1 MKKLFLLLALFGVLS
16 VSCDSFNDIL
26 TPNGNKD
33 ANYTFVTDNEGDYIV
48 DAEGGEIVVAI
59 TTDIEYDVVIPTD
72 AQSWLSVADTRAE
85 TRMEKL
91 KFIIAPNSGTEERS
105 AMVELVDNDYNTLE
119 IIYITQTVKTQASA
133 NKEIL
138 YTTTDG
144 NKLSPYDSNASVF
157 GAILVSNTYSNGR
170 GVLVFDDEVTS
181 IGDYAFTNCRTLASI
196 TIPESVTYIGRESF
210 GGCSNLTSITIPE
223 SVTSLGYLAFAYCNR
238 LSEFKGNFA
247 SDDGRCLIVSGI
259 LASFAPAG
267 IKEYTIP
274 TSVTKIGVGVFYGC
288 DNLKNITIPKSV
300 TKILPYAF
308 KGYTGSLV
316 INCNIPAAESGLEGA
331 FYGGDFTSVTI
342 GNSVTT
348 IGDYAFNYCSSLTS
362 VTIGDSVTTIGDDA
376 FYGCSS
382 LTSVTIPDS
391 VTTIGEWA
399 FCDCSSLISVTIPD
413 SVTTIGERA
422 FYNCSSLTSV
432 TIGDSVT
439 TIGNSAFSGCTGE
452 LVVNCNI
459 PSASSAPDGAFYGS
473 KFTSVTIGNSVTTI
487 GDYAFYDCSSLT
499 SVTIP
504 DSVTTIGDRAF
515 HNCTG
520 SLVVNCNIPAAESGS
535 EGAFCGGDFTSVTIG
550 NSVTTIGDYAFYN
563 CSNLTSITIPNSV
576 TTIGDDAFYGC
587 TNLTSVTIPNSVTT
601 IGDNAFQN
609 CSSLTSVT
617 IGDSVTSIGE
627 WAFNHCDSLT
637 SVTIPDSVTTIGDYA
652 FYNCSNLTSVT
663 IGDSVT
669 TIGRSAFSN
678 CTNLTSVYCKA
689 TTPPVLGSIVF
700 YNNASGRKIYVPME
714 SVEAYMSAQ
723 GWNEYAS
730 SIEGYNF

>member
-26 TPNGNKD
+26 TPNDNNGNKD
-33 ANYTFVTDNEGDYIV
+33 ANHTFVTDSEGDYV
-48 DAEGGEIVVAI
+48 VNAEGGEIVIAI

-91 KFIIAPNSGTEERS
+91 KFIIAPNYGTEERS

-119 IIYITQTVKTQASA
+119 TISITQTVKTQASA

-144 NKLSPYDSNASVF
+144 NTLLPYDSDASVF

-181 IGDYAFTNCRTLASI
+181 IGDNAFTNCRTLASI

-223 SVTSLGYLAFAYCNR
+223 SVTSLGYYAFVYCDR

-259 LASFAPAG
+259 LAAFAPAD

-300 TKILPYAF
+300 TKILAYAF
-308 KGYTGSLV
+308 DGY
-316 INCNIPAAESGLEGA
+316 
-331 FYGGDFTSVTI
+331 
-342 GNSVTT
+342 
-348 IGDYAFNYCSSLTS
+348 
-362 VTIGDSVTTIGDDA
+362 
-376 FYGCSS
+376 
-382 LTSVTIPDS
+382 
-391 VTTIGEWA
+391 
-399 FCDCSSLISVTIPD
+399 
-413 SVTTIGERA
+413 
-422 FYNCSSLTSV
+422 
-432 TIGDSVT
+432 
-439 TIGNSAFSGCTGE
+439 
-452 LVVNCNI
+452 
-459 PSASSAPDGAFYGS
+459 
-473 KFTSVTIGNSVTTI
+473 
-487 GDYAFYDCSSLT
+487 
-499 SVTIP
+499 
-504 DSVTTIGDRAF
+504 
-515 HNCTG
+515 TG

-535 EGAFCGGDFTSVTIG
+535 EGAFYGGDFTSVTIG
-550 NSVTTIGDYAFYN
+550 NSVTAIGNYAFY
-563 CSNLTSITIPNSV
+563 
-576 TTIGDDAFYGC
+576 D
-587 TNLTSVTIPNSVTT
+587 
-601 IGDNAFQN
+601 

-617 IGDSVTSIGE
+617 IGDSVTTIGE
-627 WAFNHCDSLT
+627 SAFE
-637 SVTIPDSVTTIGDYA
+637 
-652 FYNCSNLTSVT
+652 FCSNLTSVT

-669 TIGRSAFSN
+669 TIGESAFWECSSLTSVTIPDSVTTIGGDAFRNCSSLTSVTIGDSVTTIGESAFYNCSSLTSVTIPNSVTTIGDSAFRNCSSLTSVTIGDSVTTIGGGAFSN

-689 TTPPVLGSIVF
+689 TTPPALSDSIVF
-700 YNNASGRKIYVPME
+700 YNNASDRKIYVPME
-714 SVEAYMSAQ
+714 SVEAYKTAE
-723 GWNEYAS
+723 GWSRYADA
-730 SIEGYNF
+730 IVGYNF

>member
-1 MKKLFLLLALFGVLS
+1 MKKLFLLLALFGVLAVGCES
-16 VSCDSFNDIL
+16 SPTDNV
-26 TPNGNKD
+26 TPDVNH
-33 ANYTFVTDNEGDYIV
+33 TFVTDSEGDYVV

-91 KFIIAPNSGTEERS
+91 KFIVDPNSGTEERS

-119 IIYITQTVKTQASA
+119 IISITQTVKTQASA
-133 NKEIL
+133 NKEIW

-144 NKLSPYDSNASVF
+144 NTLLPYDSDASVF

-181 IGDYAFTNCRTLASI
+181 IGDYAFTNCSTLASI

-223 SVTSLGYLAFAYCNR
+223 SVTSLGYYAFVYCNR

-259 LASFAPAG
+259 LAAFAPAG

-274 TSVTKIGVGVFYGC
+274 TSVTKIGAGVFYGC

-308 KGYTGSLV
+308 DGYTGSLF
-316 INCNIPAAESGLEGA
+316 INCNIPAAESGSEGA

-348 IGDYAFNYCSSLTS
+348 IGDYAF
-362 VTIGDSVTTIGDDA
+362 
-376 FYGCSS
+376 
-382 LTSVTIPDS
+382 
-391 VTTIGEWA
+391 
-399 FCDCSSLISVTIPD
+399 
-413 SVTTIGERA
+413 
-422 FYNCSSLTSV
+422 YNCSSLTSV

-439 TIGNSAFSGCTGE
+439 TIGEKAFYDCSSLTSVTIPDSVTTIGKQAFYNCSSLTSVTIGDSVTSIGYEAFDGCTGE

-459 PSASSAPDGAFYGS
+459 PSASSSSYGAFYGS

-487 GDYAFYDCSSLT
+487 GDYAFYYCDSLTSVTISDSVTTIGYEAFAYCSSLTSVTISDSVTTIGNDAFRNCSSLTSVTIGDSVTSIGDWAFSNCSSLT

-504 DSVTTIGDRAF
+504 DSVTTIGD
-515 HNCTG
+515 
-520 SLVVNCNIPAAESGS
+520 
-535 EGAFCGGDFTSVTIG
+535 
-550 NSVTTIGDYAFYN
+550 
-563 CSNLTSITIPNSV
+563 
-576 TTIGDDAFYGC
+576 DAFFG
-587 TNLTSVTIPNSVTT
+587 
-601 IGDNAFQN
+601 

-617 IGDSVTSIGE
+617 IGDSVT
-627 WAFNHCDSLT
+627 
-637 SVTIPDSVTTIGDYA
+637 TIGQGA
-652 FYNCSNLTSVT
+652 FA
-663 IGDSVT
+663 D
-669 TIGRSAFSN
+669 

-689 TTPPVLGSIVF
+689 TTPPAVGDIVF
-700 YNNASGRKIYVPME
+700 YNNASDRKIYVPME
-714 SVEAYMSAQ
+714 SVEAYKSAE
-723 GWNEYAS
+723 GWKYSYADA
-730 SIEGYNF
+730 IEGYNF

>member
-26 TPNGNKD
+26 TPNDNNGNKD
-33 ANYTFVTDNEGDYIV
+33 ANHTFVTDSEGDYVV
-48 DAEGGEIVVAI
+48 DAEGGEIVIAI

-91 KFIIAPNSGTEERS
+91 KFIVAPNSGTEERS

-119 IIYITQTVKTQASA
+119 TISITQTVKTQASA
-133 NKEIL
+133 NKEIW

-144 NKLSPYDSNASVF
+144 NTLLPYDSDASVF

-181 IGDYAFTNCRTLASI
+181 IGDNAFTNCRTLASI

-223 SVTSLGYLAFAYCNR
+223 SVTSLGYYAFVYCDR

-247 SDDGRCLIVSGI
+247 SDNGRCLIVSGI
-259 LASFAPAG
+259 LAAFAPAG

-300 TKILPYAF
+300 TNILPYAF
-308 KGYTGSLV
+308 DGYTGSLV
-316 INCNIPAAESGLEGA
+316 VNCNIPAAESGLEGA

-348 IGDYAFNYCSSLTS
+348 IGDYAFSYCRSLTSVTIGDSVTTIGNDAFYDCSSLTS
-362 VTIGDSVTTIGDDA
+362 VTIGDSVTTIGESA
-376 FYGCSS
+376 FWECSS

-391 VTTIGEWA
+391 VTTIGDDA
-399 FCDCSSLISVTIPD
+399 F
-413 SVTTIGERA
+413 R
-422 FYNCSSLTSV
+422 NCSSLTSV

-439 TIGNSAFSGCTGE
+439 TIGEWAFAG
-452 LVVNCNI
+452 
-459 PSASSAPDGAFYGS
+459 
-473 KFTSVTIGNSVTTI
+473 
-487 GDYAFYDCSSLT
+487 CSSLT

-504 DSVTTIGDRAF
+504 DRVTTIG
-515 HNCTG
+515 
-520 SLVVNCNIPAAESGS
+520 E
-535 EGAFCGGDFTSVTIG
+535 
-550 NSVTTIGDYAFYN
+550 
-563 CSNLTSITIPNSV
+563 
-576 TTIGDDAFYGC
+576 DAFY
-587 TNLTSVTIPNSVTT
+587 L
-601 IGDNAFQN
+601 

-617 IGDSVTSIGE
+617 IGDSVT
-627 WAFNHCDSLT
+627 
-637 SVTIPDSVTTIGDYA
+637 TIGGGA
-652 FYNCSNLTSVT
+652 FYNCSS
-663 IGDSVT
+663 
-669 TIGRSAFSN
+669 
-678 CTNLTSVYCKA
+678 LTSVYCKA
-689 TTPPVLGSIVF
+689 TTPPAVSGSIVF
-700 YNNASGRKIYVPME
+700 YNNASDRKIFVPME
-714 SVEAYMSAQ
+714 SVEAYKSAE
-723 GWNEYAS
+723 GWKYYYADA
-730 SIEGYNF
+730 IVGYNF

>member
-119 IIYITQTVKTQASA
+119 IISITQTVKTQASA

-144 NKLSPYDSNASVF
+144 NKLLPYDSDASVF
-157 GAILVSNTYSNGR
+157 GAIIVSNTYSNGR

-223 SVTSLGYLAFAYCNR
+223 SVTSLGYYAFAYCNR

-300 TKILPYAF
+300 TKILPNAF
-308 KGYTGSLV
+308 YGYTGSLV
-316 INCNIPAAESGLEGA
+316 VNCNIPAAESDFEGA

-348 IGDYAFNYCSSLTS
+348 IGDYAFYNCRSLTS
-362 VTIGDSVTTIGDDA
+362 VTIGDSVTTIGEGA
-376 FYGCSS
+376 FRSCTN

-391 VTTIGEWA
+391 VTTIGDYA
-399 FCDCSSLISVTIPD
+399 FN
-413 SVTTIGERA
+413 
-422 FYNCSSLTSV
+422 NCSGLTSV

-487 GDYAFYDCSSLT
+487 GDYAFFDRSSITSVTIGDSVTTIGDLAFYNCDSLTGVTISDSVTTIGDEAFSDCSSLT
-499 SVTIP
+499 SVTIG
-504 DSVTTIGDRAF
+504 DSVTTIG
-515 HNCTG
+515 
-520 SLVVNCNIPAAESGS
+520 ES
-535 EGAFCGGDFTSVTIG
+535 
-550 NSVTTIGDYAFYN
+550 AFY
-563 CSNLTSITIPNSV
+563 
-576 TTIGDDAFYGC
+576 
-587 TNLTSVTIPNSVTT
+587 
-601 IGDNAFQN
+601 N

-617 IGDSVTSIGE
+617 IGDSVTTIGNS
-627 WAFNHCDSLT
+627 AFGNCTNLT

-652 FYNCSNLTSVT
+652 FRNCSSLTSVT

-669 TIGRSAFSN
+669 TIGGGAFSN

-689 TTPPVLGSIVF
+689 TTPPALSDSIVF
-700 YNNASGRKIYVPME
+700 YNNASDRKIYVPME
-714 SVEAYMSAQ
+714 SVEEYKSAE
-723 GWNEYAS
+723 GWKYSYADA
-730 SIEGYNF
+730 IVGYEF

>member
-26 TPNGNKD
+26 TPNDNNGNKN
-33 ANYTFVTDNEGDYIV
+33 ANHTFVTDSEGDYV
-48 DAEGGEIVVAI
+48 VNAEGGEIVIAI

-91 KFIIAPNSGTEERS
+91 KFIVAPNSGTEERS
-105 AMVELVDNDYNTLE
+105 AIVELVDNDYNTLE
-119 IIYITQTVKTQASA
+119 TISITQTVKTQASA
-133 NKEIL
+133 NKEIW

-144 NKLSPYDSNASVF
+144 NTLLPYDSDASVF

-223 SVTSLGYLAFAYCNR
+223 SVTSLGYYAFDYCDR

-259 LASFAPAG
+259 LAAFAPAG

-300 TKILPYAF
+300 TEILPYAF
-308 KGYTGSLV
+308 DGYTGSLV
-316 INCNIPAAESGLEGA
+316 VNCNIPAAETGSGGA

-348 IGDYAFNYCSSLTS
+348 IGDYAFSYCRSLTSVTIGDSVTTIGNDAFYDCSSLTSVTIPDSVTTIGEWAFYNCSSLTSVTIGDSVTSIGNSAFSGCTGELVVNCNIPETSFQFANFTSVTIGNSVTTIGDYAFEDCSNLTSVTIGDSVTTIGGHAFEDCSSLTSVTIPDSVTTIGDYAFNDCSSLTS
-362 VTIGDSVTTIGDDA
+362 VTIGDSVTTIGNSA

-391 VTTIGEWA
+391 VTTIGDYA
-399 FCDCSSLISVTIPD
+399 FS
-413 SVTTIGERA
+413 
-422 FYNCSSLTSV
+422 YCSSLTSV

-439 TIGNSAFSGCTGE
+439 TIGNSAF
-452 LVVNCNI
+452 
-459 PSASSAPDGAFYGS
+459 Y
-473 KFTSVTIGNSVTTI
+473 
-487 GDYAFYDCSSLT
+487 YCSS
-499 SVTIP
+499 
-504 DSVTTIGDRAF
+504 
-515 HNCTG
+515 
-520 SLVVNCNIPAAESGS
+520 
-535 EGAFCGGDFTSVTIG
+535 
-550 NSVTTIGDYAFYN
+550 
-563 CSNLTSITIPNSV
+563 
-576 TTIGDDAFYGC
+576 
-587 TNLTSVTIPNSVTT
+587 
-601 IGDNAFQN
+601 
-609 CSSLTSVT
+609 
-617 IGDSVTSIGE
+617 
-627 WAFNHCDSLT
+627 
-637 SVTIPDSVTTIGDYA
+637 
-652 FYNCSNLTSVT
+652 
-663 IGDSVT
+663 
-669 TIGRSAFSN
+669 
-678 CTNLTSVYCKA
+678 LTSVYCKA
-689 TTPPVLGSIVF
+689 TTPPALSDSIVF
-700 YNNASGRKIYVPME
+700 YNNASDRKIYVPME
-714 SVEAYMSAQ
+714 SVEAYKNAE
-723 GWNEYAS
+723 GWKYSYADA
-730 SIEGYNF
+730 IVGYNF